1 MKRALVF
8 LAITFG
14 ITYAYDFLVVYPIA
28 QGTAPYASEF
38 LSPDLAYMVSVAL
51 TMLFPALGVVLTRLV
66 TREGFQM
73 CAWCTVLAIFLSYV
87 TIRTGSTFAAAI
99 GHGAANGTTNGVTLF
114 SLSGGNPFV
123 GPLCTGIVG
132 GLPLLAVAAARGAR
146 APPMAQRVLPR
157 WRILGARRNQ
167 GKGERA
173 MMGLLC
179 VGAGGALGA
188 MGRYGL
194 GLIPLGSE
202 LPLMTLLINFL
213 GSVAIGAIV
222 ETSEL
227 AAGALSREAVLF
239 LKVGLCGG
247 FTTFSTFSLETLEL
261 IEGGQYAIAGAYALV
276 SVVLC
281 VAGVLVGKVLARAL
295 MPTG

>member
-1 MKRALVF
+1 
-8 LAITFG
+8 
-14 ITYAYDFLVVYPIA
+14 
-28 QGTAPYASEF
+28 
-38 LSPDLAYMVSVAL
+38 
-51 TMLFPALGVVLTRLV
+51 
-66 TREGFQM
+66 
-73 CAWCTVLAIFLSYV
+73 
-87 TIRTGSTFAAAI
+87 
-99 GHGAANGTTNGVTLF
+99 
-114 SLSGGNPFV
+114 
-123 GPLCTGIVG
+123 
-132 GLPLLAVAAARGAR
+132 
-146 APPMAQRVLPR
+146 
-157 WRILGARRNQ
+157 
-167 GKGERA
+167 

-194 GLIPLGSE
+194 GLVPLAPG

-261 IEGGQYAIAGAYALV
+261 IEGGQYAIAIAGAYALF

>member
-1 MKRALVF
+1 
-8 LAITFG
+8 
-14 ITYAYDFLVVYPIA
+14 
-28 QGTAPYASEF
+28 
-38 LSPDLAYMVSVAL
+38 
-51 TMLFPALGVVLTRLV
+51 
-66 TREGFQM
+66 
-73 CAWCTVLAIFLSYV
+73 
-87 TIRTGSTFAAAI
+87 
-99 GHGAANGTTNGVTLF
+99 
-114 SLSGGNPFV
+114 
-123 GPLCTGIVG
+123 
-132 GLPLLAVAAARGAR
+132 
-146 APPMAQRVLPR
+146 
-157 WRILGARRNQ
+157 
-167 GKGERA
+167 

-247 FTTFSTFSLETLEL
+247 FTTFSSRAANTPSPAPTPWSASFCASPACWSERC
-261 IEGGQYAIAGAYALV
+261 
-276 SVVLC
+276 S
-281 VAGVLVGKVLARAL
+281 LARSCRQARRQKSRVGGL
-295 MPTG
+295 G

>member
-1 MKRALVF
+1 ML
-8 LAITFG
+8 
-14 ITYAYDFLVVYPIA
+14 IA
-28 QGTAPYASEF
+28 V
-38 LSPDLAYMVSVAL
+38 D
-51 TMLFPALGVVLTRLV
+51 
-66 TREGFQM
+66 
-73 CAWCTVLAIFLSYV
+73 
-87 TIRTGSTFAAAI
+87 AAAAEPLYLQI
-99 GHGAANGTTNGVTLF
+99 RNQIVAGIATGQLEPGQSLPSVRSLASDLGINLHTVNKAYAVLRDEGYVRMRGRAGAVIAD
-114 SLSGGNPFV
+114 P
-123 GPLCTGIVG
+123 
-132 GLPLLAVAAARGAR
+132 AAADRADADASAQVKMEDDLFKLALAFRAR
-146 APPMAQRVLPR
+146 
-157 WRILGARRNQ
+157 
-167 GKGERA
+167 
-173 MMGLLC
+173 
-179 VGAGGALGA
+179 GGALGA

-194 GLIPLGSE
+194 GLIPLGGE